1 MPKRKVTSA
10 PWVPVPARAYTGKA
24 PRARQHRAVGRLSA
38 GAPRLHKSCRWRR
51 PQSKGR
57 SCRSGR
63 ARRDLRVRGGRGHL
77 SERPGW
83 PSGSPI
89 SRGSTV
95 SMIAFGGRRGPHRS
109 GSRCRGRPIER
120 REAGREGCLWPNAAS
135 QGRPPDGSGGESERS
150 TQNGRAKTLCGGGG
164 GGGGGSN
171 SELPQAGFPESGE
184 VCACHVH
191 LCTSMFVWA
200 LLFRPGWRHLVPGGG
215 GEIKDIQTPSRATHA
230 PSPVEERAHNAETPH
245 TAFRFPAPPLAH
257 PPRAARA
264 PPPAPRAFPARRS
277 RGPAALIPIP
287 NARPPRRGVAP
298 VLTPSPTAPPAPLRR
313 PRPT

>member
-1 MPKRKVTSA
+1 MGAPIDPELTADAEEKGDVGPLGAGAGTSLHRQS
-10 PWVPVPARAYTGKA
+10 P
-24 PRARQHRAVGRLSA
+24 PRAPAPGGRQAQRRRAPAAQEL
-38 GAPRLHKSCRWRR
+38 PLWRR

-164 GGGGGSN
+164 GGGGAHTN

-184 VCACHVH
+184 VWLIA
-191 LCTSMFVWA
+191 LCVLPPTVARSSEATVWV
-200 LLFRPGWRHLVPGGG
+200 G
-215 GEIKDIQTPSRATHA
+215 
-230 PSPVEERAHNAETPH
+230 
-245 TAFRFPAPPLAH
+245 LA
-257 PPRAARA
+257 
-264 PPPAPRAFPARRS
+264 
-277 RGPAALIPIP
+277 
-287 NARPPRRGVAP
+287 VAP
-298 VLTPSPTAPPAPLRR
+298 DIAKQTISRNNA
-313 PRPT
+313 

>member
-1 MPKRKVTSA
+1 MTQAQHTTTSESRDETPERSRPA
-10 PWVPVPARAYTGKA
+10 VLLIRPPRSLLYTVRSRDGKTSQQVRLQCALEIYIKARA
-24 PRARQHRAVGRLSA
+24 
-38 GAPRLHKSCRWRR
+38 
-51 PQSKGR
+51 
-57 SCRSGR
+57 
-63 ARRDLRVRGGRGHL
+63 RVRGGRGHL

-164 GGGGGSN
+164 GGGAHTN

-184 VCACHVH
+184 V
-191 LCTSMFVWA
+191 
-200 LLFRPGWRHLVPGGG
+200 LFRSCRGGLPLPGV
-215 GEIKDIQTPSRATHA
+215 SRGSLG
-230 PSPVEERAHNAETPH
+230 PW
-245 TAFRFPAPPLAH
+245 FRRL
-257 PPRAARA
+257 RR
-264 PPPAPRAFPARRS
+264 RQRS
-277 RGPAALIPIP
+277 RQGRRHAGADAPCWFLTYYLLTYLLLLGRLPLIGGSI
-287 NARPPRRGVAP
+287 RRTTG
-298 VLTPSPTAPPAPLRR
+298 RR
-313 PRPT
+313 YTYG

>member
-57 SCRSGR
+57 SCVSGR

-150 TQNGRAKTLCGGGG
+150 TQNGRAKTF

-184 VCACHVH
+184 VQSNNTA
-191 LCTSMFVWA
+191 M
-200 LLFRPGWRHLVPGGG
+200 LVPN
-215 GEIKDIQTPSRATHA
+215 TNTRARCT
-230 PSPVEERAHNAETPH
+230 
-245 TAFRFPAPPLAH
+245 LAMMI
-257 PPRAARA
+257 
-264 PPPAPRAFPARRS
+264 
-277 RGPAALIPIP
+277 LTYLLL
-287 NARPPRRGVAP
+287 
-298 VLTPSPTAPPAPLRR
+298 LTPRPYYYLLLTTQLTYNSP
-313 PRPT
+313 PT

>member
-24 PRARQHRAVGRLSA
+24 PRARQNRAVGRLSA

-150 TQNGRAKTLCGGGG
+150 TQKSDL
-164 GGGGGSN
+164 SQ
-171 SELPQAGFPESGE
+171 SIFLPSHSKRPWVDPAERSQP
-184 VCACHVH
+184 
-191 LCTSMFVWA
+191 LWR
-200 LLFRPGWRHLVPGGG
+200 LRPGLTKRFRLPASAGRCRTCGHRCPLVA
-215 GEIKDIQTPSRATHA
+215 RL
-230 PSPVEERAHNAETPH
+230 
-245 TAFRFPAPPLAH
+245 PLK
-257 PPRAARA
+257 
-264 PPPAPRAFPARRS
+264 
-277 RGPAALIPIP
+277 
-287 NARPPRRGVAP
+287 
-298 VLTPSPTAPPAPLRR
+298 PLRR
-313 PRPT
+313 RLQSDLALRRPPPQTPGCPAAALL

>member
-150 TQNGRAKTLCGGGG
+150 TQNGRAKTLWWWWWWWWWCAATP
-164 GGGGGSN
+164 N
-171 SELPQAGFPESGE
+171 YLRQASQNLG
-184 VCACHVH
+184 
-191 LCTSMFVWA
+191 
-200 LLFRPGWRHLVPGGG
+200 
-215 GEIKDIQTPSRATHA
+215 KY
-230 PSPVEERAHNAETPH
+230 
-245 TAFRFPAPPLAH
+245 
-257 PPRAARA
+257 ARA
-264 PPPAPRAFPARRS
+264 MYTYARVCLF
-277 RGPAALIPIP
+277 GPCYS
-287 NARPPRRGVAP
+287 ARVGATLPWWRRGNQRYTNAQSGDTRSLP
-298 VLTPSPTAPPAPLRR
+298 G
-313 PRPT
+313 

>member
-184 VCACHVH
+184 VWSSTC
-191 LCTSMFVWA
+191 
-200 LLFRPGWRHLVPGGG
+200 
-215 GEIKDIQTPSRATHA
+215 IKDHILQLQSRALDYA
-230 PSPVEERAHNAETPH
+230 DIELQLNLFGQGYGLFINRCF
-245 TAFRFPAPPLAH
+245 FRGRTLPC
-257 PPRAARA
+257 RQV
-264 PPPAPRAFPARRS
+264 S
-277 RGPAALIPIP
+277 
-287 NARPPRRGVAP
+287 
-298 VLTPSPTAPPAPLRR
+298 PLR
-313 PRPT
+313 T

>member
-1 MPKRKVTSA
+1 MPKREVTSA

-57 SCRSGR
+57 SCVSGR
-63 ARRDLRVRGGRGHL
+63 ARWDLRVRGGRGHL

-83 PSGSPI
+83 PSGAPI

-150 TQNGRAKTLCGGGG
+150 TPNGRAKTLVVVVVVVVVAATP
-164 GGGGGSN
+164 N
-171 SELPQAGFPESGE
+171 YLRQASQNLGKYRFRYVPYGI
-184 VCACHVH
+184 
-191 LCTSMFVWA
+191 CTSEV
-200 LLFRPGWRHLVPGGG
+200 
-215 GEIKDIQTPSRATHA
+215 THD
-230 PSPVEERAHNAETPH
+230 NYT
-245 TAFRFPAPPLAH
+245 
-257 PPRAARA
+257 
-264 PPPAPRAFPARRS
+264 
-277 RGPAALIPIP
+277 G
-287 NARPPRRGVAP
+287 
-298 VLTPSPTAPPAPLRR
+298 
-313 PRPT
+313 

>member
-1 MPKRKVTSA
+1 MPKREVTSA

-57 SCRSGR
+57 SCVSGR

-83 PSGSPI
+83 PSGAPI

-120 REAGREGCLWPNAAS
+120 REAGREGCLLWPNAAS

-150 TQNGRAKTLCGGGG
+150 TPNGRAKTFGGGG
-164 GGGGGSN
+164 GGGGGGGVVVVAATPN
-171 SELPQAGFPESGE
+171 YLRQASQNLGE
-184 VCACHVH
+184 VPRFSKI
-191 LCTSMFVWA
+191 TS
-200 LLFRPGWRHLVPGGG
+200 
-215 GEIKDIQTPSRATHA
+215 
-230 PSPVEERAHNAETPH
+230 
-245 TAFRFPAPPLAH
+245 
-257 PPRAARA
+257 
-264 PPPAPRAFPARRS
+264 RRTDTDT
-277 RGPAALIPIP
+277 
-287 NARPPRRGVAP
+287 VASC
-298 VLTPSPTAPPAPLRR
+298 VRDVVGKE
-313 PRPT
+313 

>member
-184 VCACHVH
+184 VSPHLAPNAELLRVVTAYFARPVRPPMSTGHHPCAPRVTHH
-191 LCTSMFVWA
+191 PALPFGLLCSP
-200 LLFRPGWRHLVPGGG
+200 L
-215 GEIKDIQTPSRATHA
+215 SRA
-230 PSPVEERAHNAETPH
+230 
-245 TAFRFPAPPLAH
+245 
-257 PPRAARA
+257 
-264 PPPAPRAFPARRS
+264 
-277 RGPAALIPIP
+277 
-287 NARPPRRGVAP
+287 
-298 VLTPSPTAPPAPLRR
+298 
-313 PRPT
+313 

>member
-1 MPKRKVTSA
+1 MPKREVTSV
-10 PWVPVPARAYTGKA
+10 PWAPVPARACTGKA
-24 PRARQHRAVGRLSA
+24 PRAHQHRAVGRLSA
-38 GAPRLHKSCRWRR
+38 GAPRLHKSCRLRR

-63 ARRDLRVRGGRGHL
+63 ARRDPRARGGRRHL

-83 PSGSPI
+83 PRGAPI

-164 GGGGGSN
+164 AHTNSDSGRLPRIWGSMV
-171 SELPQAGFPESGE
+171 LVFVGVGR
-184 VCACHVH
+184 CA
-191 LCTSMFVWA
+191 F
-200 LLFRPGWRHLVPGGG
+200 
-215 GEIKDIQTPSRATHA
+215 
-230 PSPVEERAHNAETPH
+230 
-245 TAFRFPAPPLAH
+245 
-257 PPRAARA
+257 
-264 PPPAPRAFPARRS
+264 
-277 RGPAALIPIP
+277 
-287 NARPPRRGVAP
+287 RPPRVVF
-298 VLTPSPTAPPAPLRR
+298 VLGLVSLINSLTSGKK
-313 PRPT
+313 